1 MLINYLPKFLAD
13 IEEIKAIMDSCQGN
27 IDNIEIELDNI
38 LKDLFVKDATLNG
51 IERYENMLDILPK
64 LTDSLEIRKANILLK
79 YNQTLPFTLENLILM
94 LNSVCGEN
102 NYTIKIIY
110 EEFKINIRINL
121 DKKEL
126 ENEIFEFLD
135 RIVPANMLI
144 NLDLDYNIW
153 EHINAKTWGY
163 IQKFRWIDV
172 RESNQIREDII

>member
-110 EEFKINIRINL
+110 EEFKINIRIN
-121 DKKEL
+121 
-126 ENEIFEFLD
+126 
-135 RIVPANMLI
+135 
-144 NLDLDYNIW
+144 
-153 EHINAKTWGY
+153 
-163 IQKFRWIDV
+163 
-172 RESNQIREDII
+172 